1 MSTQTETKTTDF
13 MVTLATNLRTI
24 RARAKVSQKELANRV
39 GVSYPRISEIENG
52 KGNPTIET
60 LEKIAIA
67 LNVNIS
73 DLFNGKTSRK
83 K

>member
-1 MSTQTETKTTDF
+1 

-24 RARAKVSQKELANRV
+24 RSRAKVSQKELANRV